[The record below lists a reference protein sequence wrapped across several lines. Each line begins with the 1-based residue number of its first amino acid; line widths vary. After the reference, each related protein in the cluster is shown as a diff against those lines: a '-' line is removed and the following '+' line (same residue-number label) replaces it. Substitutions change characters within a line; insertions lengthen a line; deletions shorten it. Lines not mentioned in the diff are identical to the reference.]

1 MNVSW
6 NRQNAAHVRVCGR
19 GRRRN
24 RGRLPLVVVVVV
36 EEAEGETTLAM
47 AEGRRVE
54 RPGRVSGQIAWP
66 GSNEHDGVH
75 EARPEIWLA
84 EGSHADGDRLER
96 ALRHWQAESKNGAGK
111 RKSNSLEGK
120 RYRVSFRKDRRKR
133 ERLNGFLENK

>member
-1 MNVSW
+1 M
-6 NRQNAAHVRVCGR
+6 
-19 GRRRN
+19 
-24 RGRLPLVVVVVV
+24 V

-84 EGSHADGDRLER
+84 EGSYADGDRLER

>member
-111 RKSNSLEGK
+111 RKSNSLGGK
-120 RYRVSFRKDRRKR
+120 GKSIEFPSERIEEREKD
-133 ERLNGFLENK
+133 